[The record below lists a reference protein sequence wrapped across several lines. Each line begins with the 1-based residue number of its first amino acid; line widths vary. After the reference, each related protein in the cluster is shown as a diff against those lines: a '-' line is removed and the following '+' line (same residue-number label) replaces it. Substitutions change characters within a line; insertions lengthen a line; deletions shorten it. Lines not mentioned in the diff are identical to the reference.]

1 MRFYRALL
9 RLYPESFRADYA
21 AELGRTFD
29 ENVHNRGR
37 ISAMIAA
44 VADVVPNALAVH
56 WTILLQ
62 DLRFTAR
69 TLNGSRGFAI
79 AAVLITALGVGAN
92 TATFSVADFVLL
104 RPLPYKDPSAIVRLC
119 EGPRDGSGWG
129 CMNEL
134 SPANFRSAATET
146 RSFEEWGAFTGASV
160 NMVGSGEPVRIG
172 GYRVTPEVF
181 SVLGVPPM
189 IGRTFDT
196 TSAGAA
202 DASSL
207 VLSWA
212 LWQTQFGGDTQVLG
226 KTLRLD
232 GTPYT
237 VIGVMPRTFQFP
249 DEGARIWMPLI
260 LRDDDFLDRGDTY
273 LQAVGRLKEG
283 VTFEQAGLI
292 CPRCSIASLAIFL
305 SPTQRR
311 GSATFANAT
320 LCCRNSV

>member
-21 AELGRTFD
+21 AELARTFED
-29 ENVHNRGR
+29 NARNRGR
-37 ISAMIAA
+37 VGAMMAA
-44 VADVVPNALAVH
+44 IADVVPNALAVH
-56 WTILLQ
+56 WAILLQ

-104 RPLPYKDPSAIVRLC
+104 RPLPYHDPNAIVRLC

-146 RSFEEWGAFTGASV
+146 RSFEGWGAFTGASV
-160 NMVGSGEPVRIG
+160 NMVGSGEPVRLG
-172 GYRVTPEVF
+172 GYRVMPEVF
-181 SVLGVPPM
+181 SVLGVAPM

-196 TSAGAA
+196 TQAGAA

-212 LWQTQFGGDTQVLG
+212 LWQTQFGGDPQVLG
-226 KTLRLD
+226 QTLR
-232 GTPYT
+232 PQE
-237 VIGVMPRTFQFP
+237 VI
-249 DEGARIWMPLI
+249 DEEAGERQQCQRQDPTQGGNRRALLHHDPHRQHCDVGAPGQR
-260 LRDDDFLDRGDTY
+260 
-273 LQAVGRLKEG
+273 
-283 VTFEQAGLI
+283 QAGL
-292 CPRCSIASLAIFL
+292 PLVADLGQGQGTDS
-305 SPTQRR
+305 
-311 GSATFANAT
+311 
-320 LCCRNSV
+320 